1 MASKGFI
8 TNTPFSDKKAS
19 GNFLKKA
26 SVFKKV
32 PQILYK
38 KEQEYKTD
46 LGLFCSFL
54 DRVIQIAV

>member
-8 TNTPFSDKKAS
+8 TNTPFSDKKTS

-26 SVFKKV
+26 PVFKKV

-38 KEQEYKTD
+38 KEKEYKTN

-54 DRVIQIAV
+54 DRGVQIAV